1 MTANSSTPLLEEFD
15 PTIIPFQYEVLK
27 HLRAGFDYGLG
38 VNEMLLSGS
47 VGSAKT
53 ILGAHTLVTHALF
66 YPGSQQLIVRR
77 ALKDLKNTSW
87 RVMLAH
93 FPQLI
98 KWFNKS
104 EMRINLPNGSI
115 IYGASYDDGNFTR
128 FRSYELSGAIIE
140 EAVENDDPDLYD
152 EILMRVGRLPHV
164 KEKYM
169 MLITNP
175 DSPSHFIHDK
185 FIDKPTKT
193 RSVFYSKTEQN
204 PFLPR
209 TYIDQLKESFDPK
222 MAMRMLDGLWI
233 EIRSD
238 VIYHSYSREKNF
250 KDQEYQVNP
259 SHEVLWAWDF
269 NIGDGKPMSSAFG
282 QYIDEAFHWFG
293 EIVLDGSRTLSVL
306 EEAAARGILDMPVGF
321 VINGD
326 ATGAARSSKALHS
339 DYEVIKHFLDNYQ
352 TKSGGR
358 VKYRMNVPR
367 ANPPIKERHNMMN
380 AYCVNAHG
388 KSRFFVYKT
397 CPTLDKGMRLT
408 ALKKGGQYIEDDSKH
423 WQHITTAVGYS
434 VISMAVRPKTT
445 ASSFAR

>member
-1 MTANSSTPLLEEFD
+1 MKGQLSILFD
-15 PTIIPFQYEVLK
+15 TF
-27 HLRAGFDYGLG
+27 
-38 VNEMLLSGS
+38 
-47 VGSAKT
+47 
-53 ILGAHTLVTHALF
+53 
-66 YPGSQQLIVRR
+66 
-77 ALKDLKNTSW
+77 
-87 RVMLAH
+87 
-93 FPQLI
+93 
-98 KWFNKS
+98 
-104 EMRINLPNGSI
+104 
-115 IYGASYDDGNFTR
+115 
-128 FRSYELSGAIIE
+128 
-140 EAVENDDPDLYD
+140 
-152 EILMRVGRLPHV
+152 
-164 KEKYM
+164 
-169 MLITNP
+169 
-175 DSPSHFIHDK
+175 
-185 FIDKPTKT
+185 
-193 RSVFYSKTEQN
+193 SKTEQN

-250 KDQEYQVNP
+250 RDQEYHVNP

-306 EEAAARGILDMPVGF
+306 EEAAARGILDMPVSF

-408 ALKKGGQYIEDDSKH
+408 ALKKGGQYIEDDSKP

-434 VISMAVRPKTT
+434 VISMAMRPKTM